1 MSSMSGTPERRK
13 AVGQTVKN
21 HRLTHKQSV
30 EAAATLAEMSHMT
43 WRRIE
48 AGDIVQDRSYSGIDK
63 ALFVPPGTTLRAVK
77 GEIDLHEV
85 VQHGFDKT
93 WEQKR
98 LLKDRRIL
106 TEKLKTDPENDELV
120 KKLIALNLVLNSI
133 EDEVSDLRGYEMWE
147 VRKAREEL
155 SGRDPSPPPTLTVP
169 AVPYLDE
176 VEHAVEQL
184 RTAGD
189 SLEIILDNLVP
200 LSLDELD
207 KVQDALR
214 ATRRAKGASLSKE
227 MGLPEARDFGVLVRR
242 RAISSR
248 YSSDTRHSVNNA
260 TRRYEQMFEFAARA
274 LTDKRTIEA
283 ENKYLKSSHTDD
295 QLKDAEHAYD
305 ASVQMARRIVAQITD
320 LLGEDAMKEVLM
332 TLETAGR

>member
-1 MSSMSGTPERRK
+1 
-13 AVGQTVKN
+13 
-21 HRLTHKQSV
+21 
-30 EAAATLAEMSHMT
+30 
-43 WRRIE
+43 
-48 AGDIVQDRSYSGIDK
+48 
-63 ALFVPPGTTLRAVK
+63 
-77 GEIDLHEV
+77 
-85 VQHGFDKT
+85 
-93 WEQKR
+93 
-98 LLKDRRIL
+98 
-106 TEKLKTDPENDELV
+106 
-120 KKLIALNLVLNSI
+120 
-133 EDEVSDLRGYEMWE
+133 
-147 VRKAREEL
+147 
-155 SGRDPSPPPTLTVP
+155 
-169 AVPYLDE
+169 
-176 VEHAVEQL
+176 
-184 RTAGD
+184 
-189 SLEIILDNLVP
+189 